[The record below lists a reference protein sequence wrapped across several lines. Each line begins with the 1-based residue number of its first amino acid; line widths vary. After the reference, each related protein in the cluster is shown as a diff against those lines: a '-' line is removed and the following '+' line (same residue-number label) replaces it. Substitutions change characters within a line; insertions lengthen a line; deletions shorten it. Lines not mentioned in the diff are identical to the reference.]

1 MDYAL
6 CINGGG
12 SLYVPSV
19 IMSNSFL
26 TRRAV
31 SLQKITFKFCRCSL
45 YCFRI
50 FSLPLLLIWNIWT
63 VNG

>member
-31 SLQKITFKFCRCSL
+31 SLQKITFNFCRCNL